1 MNSFIDEDLDLSSTG
16 GVVKY
21 TITPDNADAFTAQID
36 LATLVTTVGT
46 ALNKVFFDSIKDDL
60 NSRLLISNKATQAQ
74 AEAGTNNTNYMTA
87 LRVAQACFAQRK
99 VKVYEPSL
107 TVGQWN
113 TLNFSSYVGTNTR
126 RVEII
131 GRVVVLYQSYL
142 TNSASVHTKFGK
154 EVGGYNFKIDY
165 TLDSNGWNVTK
176 IESYDD
182 SDTAPTYVFNPSNW
196 SSLSIY
202 PRTRN

>member
-1 MNSFIDEDLDLSSTG
+1 MNNVVDEVLNLASTD

-21 TITPDNADAFTAQID
+21 TITHPDSSTEDVQID
-36 LATLVTTVGT
+36 LATEVTTQGT
-46 ALNKVFFDSIKDDL
+46 ELNKALFDSIKSDL
-60 NSRLLISNKATQAQ
+60 NARLLISSIATQAQ